1 VLAIRK
7 GGRDMKNLNN
17 NELRRLGIENQILK
31 AENEDLRKE
40 NKVYEIF
47 IIIENLVLLVSTIIK
62 SIL

>member
-1 VLAIRK
+1 
-7 GGRDMKNLNN
+7 MKNLNN

-40 NKVYEIF
+40 NEVYKIF
-47 IIIENLVLLVSTIIK
+47 IIIENLVLLVSTIIT